1 MTEASSWGP
10 RRVATWVAA
19 VAASAALA
27 VGAAYAAPP
36 LLRATGAWSDGGSPT
51 IAATVFTPPPDPV
64 AAEGEGAVGAAPGI
78 AAAHR
83 LDPARL
89 QTAIGALNQDG
100 IGASAFLVTDPG
112 GEPLAHGNAASAL
125 IPASTMK
132 LLTGLAVIGS
142 LDPHHRF
149 ATRVLSPGEGTIVL
163 VGGGDPYLATASATS
178 GYPRPASLADLA
190 KTTAAALKS
199 SGKASVTLGYDA
211 SLFVGPDWEP
221 TWEKVFETDVTRV
234 SALTADGGIDPATK
248 TRTAT
253 PAASAA
259 AAFAALLRSEGI
271 DVAAGI
277 APASGSGAE
286 LARVDSLPVRTLVQE
301 ALLRSD
307 NTATEVL
314 LRHAALS
321 AGQEGSFTGATA
333 TLRDHLQRLG
343 VWAEGAHIQDGSGVS
358 RDNRVTATMLA
369 RAVSL
374 VLTEERFRVLLDSFP
389 VAGATG
395 TLHNRF
401 EADGT
406 QPGRGFV
413 RAKTGSLRDVSALA
427 GYARTADG
435 QSVIVVF
442 LSNQVT
448 NLAAARAWMDRASA
462 IVAGCGCR

>member
-1 MTEASSWGP
+1 MTESRPGKL
-10 RRVATWVAA
+10 RRAVAWVAWLAGA
-19 VAASAALA
+19 VALA
-27 VGAAYAAPP
+27 VGAVYATPP
-36 LLRATGAWSDGGSPT
+36 LLRATGAWADGGSPT
-51 IAATVFTPPPDPV
+51 IAPTVFTSPPEPV
-64 AAEGEGAVGAAPGI
+64 PAEGVVGAAPGV
-78 AAAHR
+78 AARQR
-83 LDPARL
+83 LDPAML
-89 QTAIGALNQDG
+89 QAAIGALERDG

-112 GEPLAHGNAASAL
+112 GQTLAGSDATRAL

-132 LLTGLAVIGS
+132 MLTGLVVADS
-142 LDPHHRF
+142 LKPGHRF
-149 ATRVLSPGEGTIVL
+149 ATRVLSPADGTIVL

-190 KTTAAALKS
+190 KATALALK
-199 SGKASVTLGYDA
+199 GNKQTAVTLGYDD

-248 TRTAT
+248 ARTAT

-271 DVAAGI
+271 DVADAI
-277 APASGSGAE
+277 SPASGSGTE
-286 LARVDSLPVRTLVQE
+286 LAKVESLPVHTLVQE

-307 NTATEVL
+307 NTATETL
-314 LRHAALS
+314 LRHAALA
-321 AGQEGSFTGATA
+321 AGQEASFAGAAA
-333 TLRDHLQRLG
+333 TLARHLRDLG
-343 VWAEGAHIQDGSGVS
+343 VWAEGAHVQDGSGVS

-401 EADGT
+401 EADRT
-406 QPGRGFV
+406 QPGRGYV

-427 GYARTADG
+427 GHARTADG
-435 QSVIVVF
+435 QSVVVVF
-442 LSNQVT
+442 LSNEVT
-448 NLAAARAWMDRASA
+448 DLAGARAWMDRASA
-462 IVAGCGCR
+462 LVAGCGCR